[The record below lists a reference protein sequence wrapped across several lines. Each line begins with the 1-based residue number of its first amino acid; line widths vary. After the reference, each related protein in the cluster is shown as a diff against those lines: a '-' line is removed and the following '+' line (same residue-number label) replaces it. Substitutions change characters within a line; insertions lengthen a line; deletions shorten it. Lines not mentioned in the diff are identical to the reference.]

1 LISTDVQALFADL
14 LQSAFD
20 KGVPGMTFQNNRTNP
35 FSNGSKSQGR
45 RPAMEKPG
53 LERASRAQAQ
63 GTWSQINT
71 KSRKATIKSIV
82 YSVPSFQDWMNLT
95 GGFSRGFTPGYNI
108 AVFQPGQAC

>member
-1 LISTDVQALFADL
+1 
-14 LQSAFD
+14 
-20 KGVPGMTFQNNRTNP
+20 
-35 FSNGSKSQGR
+35 
-45 RPAMEKPG
+45 MEKPG